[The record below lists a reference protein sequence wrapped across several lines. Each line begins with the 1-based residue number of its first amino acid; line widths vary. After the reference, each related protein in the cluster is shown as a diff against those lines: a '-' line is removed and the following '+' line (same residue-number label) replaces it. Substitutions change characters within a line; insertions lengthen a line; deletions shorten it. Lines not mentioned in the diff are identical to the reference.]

1 MKRMNISKNLSICVL
16 IILIITVCEVGAT
29 NEVTIT
35 FYHTSD
41 IHENSENL
49 ARIAQFIQ
57 DQKTKNPNVLFLD
70 TGDWFN
76 LGNLTGLNTRG
87 GAILEMMGAMKY
99 DAVIL
104 GNNDYVFGTERLV
117 ELVDKYSL
125 PLLTANCIWPENM
138 KPKTVAQYKIFKFNG
153 VKVAVIGTASTIL
166 WRQTDNLLKVLPIA
180 QSVDNLL
187 DKIERKAD
195 IIVLMTHVRVN
206 RGQML
211 ALNLPR
217 VDIIFGGHTHE
228 AFETLNF
235 DEDNQT
241 IIQHS
246 GCFGQ
251 EIGEVIIKWDGKK
264 IVDREAGLVDIPWI
278 EISESSKIKDILN
291 KYLATPPEK
300 VRAGSTN

>member
-1 MKRMNISKNLSICVL
+1 MKRINITSIVTIFVL
-16 IILIITVCEVGAT
+16 VVSFFAVCAAGAS

-76 LGNLTGLNTRG
+76 LGDLTDLDTRG
-87 GAILEMMGAMKY
+87 EAIVELMSAMKY

-104 GNNDYVFGTERLV
+104 GNNDYSFGTERLV
-117 ELVDKYSL
+117 ELVEKYPL

-138 KPKTVAQYKIFKFNG
+138 KPKTVAQYKIFKFNS

-166 WRQTDNLLKVLPIA
+166 NHQEDKLLKILPID
-180 QSVDNLL
+180 QSVKNIL
-187 DKIERKAD
+187 DKLDRRAD
-195 IIVLMTHVRVN
+195 IIVLMTHLGVRADQWLT
-206 RGQML
+206 RE
-211 ALNLPR
+211 LPR
-217 VDIIFGGHTHE
+217 VDIIFGGHDHE
-228 AFETLNF
+228 EFETLNF
-235 DEDNQT
+235 DKENQT

-246 GCFGQ
+246 GSFGQ
-251 EIGEVIIKWDGKK
+251 DIGEVVIKWDGKK
-264 IVDREAGLVDIPWI
+264 IVDREAGLVDIPWT
-278 EISESSKIKDILN
+278 EIAESTKIKNILN
-291 KYLATPPEK
+291 RYID
-300 VRAGSTN
+300 